1 MRNIDLIRQVKQQAT
16 GRWQGILASLG
27 AEVPLNRHTACPA
40 CGVKTAFAL
49 MIRKVTAHLSV
60 ISVVVVTDWI

>member
-27 AEVPLNRHTACPA
+27 GRSPLESSYR
-40 CGVKTAFAL
+40 
-49 MIRKVTAHLSV
+49 LS
-60 ISVVVVTDWI
+60 SLWG